1 VFELLPFAEDF
12 KFHPLKDTICRSTID
27 QNLVALE
34 ADDHSLYSGKGS
46 GQAVGH
52 YPRGFSE
59 PTLLVAGWTRG
70 SSLGGGSN
78 LSERHFARREAKH

>member
-1 VFELLPFAEDF
+1 MFELPSFAEDF

-46 GQAVGH
+46 DQAVGH
-52 YPRGFSE
+52 YPRGFRE
-59 PTLLVAGWTRG
+59 PTVLLAGRTRG
-70 SSLGGGSN
+70 SSLGGGAS
-78 LSERHFARREAKH
+78 LSERHVARREAKH